1 MFLCAVA
8 RPCFNP
14 FSNSWWDSKLG
25 IWPIGDWELVK
36 RKSKNRPKGTLVW
49 KNKIVTKEVYWDLL
63 ISKLIPSILEK
74 WPWRDMLSR
83 KIFIQQDEA
92 KNHISCNDKLFNDAL
107 VDNGI
112 NATLYTQV
120 ANSPD
125 VNLLDLGVFRAI
137 QSFNDAAPKNKK
149 ELIEVVSEAYDK
161 YPCHKI
167 NRTWLTLQCCFNQ
180 IITHHG
186 NNDYNIDHIGKE
198 LIT

>member
-8 RPCFNP
+8 RPCFNS

-49 KNKIVTKEVYWDLL
+49 KNKIVTEEVYWDLL
-63 ISKLIPSILEK
+63 ISKRIPSILEK

-83 KIFIQQDEA
+83 KIFIQQDKA
-92 KNHISCNDKLFNDAL
+92 KIHISCNDKLFNDAL

-112 NATLYTQV
+112 NATLYTQA

-125 VNLLDLGVFRAI
+125 VNLLDLGIFRAI
-137 QSFNDAAPKNKK
+137 QSVNDAAPKNKK

-167 NRTWLTLQCCFNQ
+167 N
-180 IITHHG
+180 
-186 NNDYNIDHIGKE
+186 
-198 LIT
+198 